1 MCTRSTNLRPLYTH
15 PAEQLV
21 GLIFVATLCVIERW
35 DGGNML
41 NLNKELT
48 AYLFINLKL
57 TIDRV
62 PNFDTAEYFC
72 TELSTATVHNR
83 ETYMYVKYL
92 SQVGAS

>member
-1 MCTRSTNLRPLYTH
+1 MRSTILRPLYTH
-15 PAEQLV
+15 TAQPLV
-21 GLIFVATLCVIERW
+21 GLIFAATLCVVQRQ
-35 DGGNML
+35 NASNVL

-48 AYLFINLKL
+48 AHLLINLEL
-57 TIDRV
+57 TFDRV
-62 PNFDTAEYFC
+62 PNCDAAEYFC